1 MHALLA
7 LQIAFWLGF
16 LWCILLSDHLSG
28 LRRVQYSPWRA
39 IASSRW
45 RGDTTIN
52 KEKTHPATETSSVG
66 SAERGSSIHEL
77 NEVKGREKRILAESL
92 PHACFKMLNNKREF
106 SQPFPETYWYKNICP
121 IKFPLI
127 FKFCHAEIRA
137 FCTKSV
143 FSLPLFFP
151 AYNRWFF
158 YFSWRIWLHP
168 ALAGAQLGAK
178 LTPPSSAVA
187 SHHHLPGKNWHPCK
201 SPAVNPS
208 ADCSLTWF
216 SQTHQV
222 QLKHVNIHLSKAP
235 TQCWSRPGSCQPQ
248 PFPPLSPYLP
258 TGDQHVL
265 GSACHFN
272 CWVWG
277 FFNTIN
283 FRVLGMQ
290 YSSRKK
296 LVQNKN
302 KGRRTTSGQ
311 RVEQASW

>member
-1 MHALLA
+1 MLKLEHFALNLY
-7 LQIAFWLGF
+7 F
-16 LWCILLSDHLSG
+16 LSLS
-28 LRRVQYSPWRA
+28 
-39 IASSRW
+39 SSQLII
-45 RGDTTIN
+45 DDFFI
-52 KEKTHPATETSSVG
+52 
-66 SAERGSSIHEL
+66 SAEGSGYTLSWLEL
-77 NEVKGREKRILAESL
+77 
-92 PHACFKMLNNKREF
+92 
-106 SQPFPETYWYKNICP
+106 
-121 IKFPLI
+121 
-127 FKFCHAEIRA
+127 
-137 FCTKSV
+137 
-143 FSLPLFFP
+143 
-151 AYNRWFF
+151 
-158 YFSWRIWLHP
+158 
-168 ALAGAQLGAK
+168 QLGAK

-222 QLKHVNIHLSKAP
+222 QLKHVNIRLSKAP

-311 RVEQASW
+311 RVEQASS